1 MASLTRWTWVWVNS
15 RSWWWTG
22 RPGVLWFMGSQ
33 RVRQDWATDLIWSD
47 LKQFRNIF
55 LEHTELSIV
64 SFSQCFKN
72 VIPYITVYISW
83 GICYILLLL
92 LLLFSL
98 YIMFLFSLLAFHLF
112 SLFVYQH
119 FVYYMSVTLKNVF
132 VLLWF
137 LWVSCNCILIL
148 EISWQFIH
156 QIFVAP
162 HSLFF
167 YPDTQMIV
175 YYLLSTTLGY
185 SAFILFIVI
194 FFCWLPWW
202 LRL

>member
-1 MASLTRWTWVWVNS
+1 MDREAWHAAI
-15 RSWWWTG
+15 
-22 RPGVLWFMGSQ
+22 PGVPKSQ
-33 RVRQDWATDLIWSD
+33 TGLSDWSD

-55 LEHTELSIV
+55 LERTELSIV

-72 VIPYITVYISW
+72 VIPYITVYSSW

-92 LLLFSL
+92 LLLFSPL
-98 YIMFLFSLLAFHLF
+98 YNVSFFFVSFPVIFFIRLSTFFLLCVS
-112 SLFVYQH
+112 H
-119 FVYYMSVTLKNVF
+119 FKKMYLCYF
-132 VLLWF
+132 DF
-137 LWVSCNCILIL
+137 WVSWNCILIL

-156 QIFVAP
+156 QIFVVP

-175 YYLLSTTLGY
+175 YYLLSITLGY

-202 LRL
+202 LRR